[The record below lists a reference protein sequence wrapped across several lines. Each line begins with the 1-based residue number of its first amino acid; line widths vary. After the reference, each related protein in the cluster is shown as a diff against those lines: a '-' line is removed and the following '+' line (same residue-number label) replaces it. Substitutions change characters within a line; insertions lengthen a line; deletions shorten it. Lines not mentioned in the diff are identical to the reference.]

1 MEVHNITWRGID
13 IEIVF
18 EHAPFGR
25 VDHVQLY
32 THPRTPTLVTKAGYR
47 SHFFDAGSM
56 VEYGGTLAY
65 VMDLLDSEA

>member
-1 MEVHNITWRGID
+1 
-13 IEIVF
+13 
-18 EHAPFGR
+18 PFGR